1 MKKTIVTLILL
12 LQVSCSTDPFI
23 IEATSKSGNPI
34 TVTSLGWT
42 IMTKSEETEK
52 VIENPKT
59 GLVMR
64 SRTRKLNETTVP
76 NSLIAAQAAVEIG
89 AQTVS
94 DSIAKTKAG
103 TDQVKIKEESKVLI
117 NESKQITERA
127 KIFPPETT
135 APIQ

>member
-1 MKKTIVTLILL
+1 MKTKVTLILL
-12 LQVSCSTDPFI
+12 LLTGCTVKPI
-23 IEATSKSGNPI
+23 IVEATSKSGNPI
-34 TVTSLGWT
+34 KVTSLGWS
-42 IMTKSEETEK
+42 IMTKSEETEEA
-52 VIENPKT
+52 IEDT
-59 GLVMR
+59 GNGVALR

-76 NSLIAAQAAVEIG
+76 NSLIAAQAAVELG

-127 KIFPPETT
+127 KIFPPETA

>member
-1 MKKTIVTLILL
+1 MKTKVTLILL
-12 LQVSCSTDPFI
+12 LLTSCSVKPI
-23 IEATSKSGNPI
+23 IVEATSKSGNPI
-34 TVTSLGWT
+34 KVTSLGWS
-42 IMTKSEETEK
+42 IMTKSEETEE
-52 VIENPKT
+52 VIEDT
-59 GLVMR
+59 GNGVVLR

-76 NSLIAAQAAVEIG
+76 NSLIAAQAAVELG

-127 KIFPPETT
+127 KIFPPETA

>member
-1 MKKTIVTLILL
+1 MKTKVTLILL
-12 LQVSCSTDPFI
+12 LLTGCTVKPI
-23 IEATSKSGNPI
+23 IVEATSKSGNPI
-34 TVTSLGWT
+34 KVTSLGWS
-42 IMTKSEETEK
+42 IMTKSEETEEA
-52 VIENPKT
+52 IEDT
-59 GLVMR
+59 GNGVVLR

-76 NSLIAAQAAVEIG
+76 NSLIAAQAAVELG

-127 KIFPPETT
+127 KIFPPETA